1 MAQDPE
7 LDVDPSADLDAVTV
21 FSSSN
26 HDGEMEATNIR
37 GLLESNGIDAV
48 VVGPSVIPSLEFQVQ
63 VARSEAEDAR
73 RFIAEARAAGP
84 EAAAEAEAASENQ

>member
-7 LDVDPSADLDAVTV
+7 VDIDPSSDLDAVPV

-26 HDGEMEATNIR
+26 HDAEMEATNIR
-37 GLLESNGIDAV
+37 GLLESNGIDAI

-63 VARSEAEDAR
+63 VARSEAEEAR
-73 RFIAEARAAGP
+73 RLIAEARAAGP
-84 EAAAEAEAASENQ
+84 EAAAEAEASSEQQ